1 MTLCFHLH
9 SLVRRSPSTRNAMSR
24 RCLGMCWTRS
34 SKPSLCADCVCRPHS
49 APDSANAT
57 LSLPATQSKKTL
69 LLARPASSYLFPV
82 LRFPILLSS
91 LCCSSSELPSGLTVV
106 RPFLFYFFFPH
117 FPHHRNPLYSIG
129 FFFFFT
135 LFLSFS
141 LILRCELDFC
151 C

>member
-106 RPFLFYFFFPH
+106 RPFLFFFIFRISRITVTP
-117 FPHHRNPLYSIG
+117 
-129 FFFFFT
+129 FT
-135 LFLSFS
+135 LSAFSFFLLCFS
-141 LILRCELDFC
+141 HVV
-151 C
+151 